1 MATIRRRTVLAL
13 TAGVWVMAIGS
24 AATLAYALN
33 RPLQV
38 RTSPAELPLV
48 PTIEWSAAE
57 VAPVTEN
64 AQSTPEIAIW
74 IPTITIVSKAS
85 RRPSMPKVE
94 SESMSSESAQPGSLP
109 DISQMHC
116 AEWRQLDMGSGRVQ
130 ICE

>member
-1 MATIRRRTVLAL
+1 MLAL

-38 RTSPAELPLV
+38 PPSPAELSPA
-48 PTIEWSAAE
+48 PAIESPAE
-57 VAPVTEN
+57 VVPVTES
-64 AQSTPEIAIW
+64 APSTREITLS
-74 IPTITIVSKAS
+74 IPPITIVSKTS
-85 RRPSMPKVE
+85 RRPNIPKVE
-94 SESMSSESAQPGSLP
+94 SESMSSESAQPESLP

-116 AEWRQLDMGSGRVQ
+116 VEWRELDMGSGRVQ